1 MSRRSRFWSPLCA
14 AGCVA
19 FSLASANGYAAE
31 KDSTGFI
38 PDITVIEIMESIVM
52 PTAQKIWDAVG
63 VDVTAQ
69 GQIEKKPQNDE
80 EWAELRA
87 AAVTLAEA
95 TNALVV
101 PGRHAAPAGT
111 KSQNPEAELEH
122 VKIILERS
130 AVGRARSQHRSGLHH
145 HGLLRNHGPLRPSTW
160 VGDPLRGPLQR
171 GSGIRSAVPS
181 HAAAPYATTTDYAL
195 AWRR

>member
-1 MSRRSRFWSPLCA
+1 MGALRTCNAAPTFRHWPTAQTEHYHSRREIEMSRRSRFWSPLWA

-19 FSLASANGYAAE
+19 LSLSSASYAAE
-31 KDSTGFI
+31 KDATGFM

-69 GQIEKKPQNDE
+69 GQIEKKPQNDD

-101 PGRHAAPAGT
+101 PGRHAAPPGT
-111 KSQNPEAELEH
+111 KSLNPDSELEPAQIEALLA
-122 VKIILERS
+122 KERP
-130 AVGRARSQHRSGLHH
+130 A
-145 HGLLRNHGPLRPSTW
+145 W
-160 VGDPLRGPLQR
+160 V
-171 GSGIRSAVPS
+171 A
-181 HAAAPYATTTDYAL
+181 HAAVLHAT
-195 AWRR
+195 

>member
-1 MSRRSRFWSPLCA
+1 MSHRSKFWSPLCA
-14 AGCVA
+14 AGCMA
-19 FSLASANGYAAE
+19 FSVASANSYAAE
-31 KDSTGFI
+31 KDATGFM

-95 TNALVV
+95 TNALII
-101 PGRHAAPAGT
+101 PGRHAAPPGT
-111 KSQNPEAELEH
+111 KSENPDSELEPAQ
-122 VKIILERS
+122 IED
-130 AVGRARSQHRSGLHH
+130 
-145 HGLLRNHGPLRPSTW
+145 LLTKQRPAW
-160 VGDPLRGPLQR
+160 V
-171 GSGIRSAVPS
+171 A
-181 HAAAPYATTTDYAL
+181 HAAVLHATAMQAIKAIDDRNIDAISEVGGAIDEACESCHLQFWYPNQK
-195 AWRR
+195 

>member
-1 MSRRSRFWSPLCA
+1 MSRRSKFWSPLCA
-14 AGCVA
+14 AGCMA
-19 FSLASANGYAAE
+19 FSVASANSYAAE
-31 KDSTGFI
+31 KDATGFI

-111 KSQNPEAELEH
+111 KSLNPDSELEPAQIEALLA
-122 VKIILERS
+122 KERP
-130 AVGRARSQHRSGLHH
+130 A
-145 HGLLRNHGPLRPSTW
+145 W
-160 VGDPLRGPLQR
+160 V
-171 GSGIRSAVPS
+171 A
-181 HAAAPYATTTDYAL
+181 HAAVLHATAMQAIKAIDDRNIDAISEVGGSIDEACESCHLQFWYPNQK
-195 AWRR
+195 

>member
-1 MSRRSRFWSPLCA
+1 MSRRFRFWSPLGA

-19 FSLASANGYAAE
+19 LGLSSANGYAAE
-31 KDSTGFI
+31 KDATGFI

-101 PGRHAAPAGT
+101 PGRHAAPPGT
-111 KSQNPEAELEH
+111 KSQNPDAELEPAQIEALLA
-122 VKIILERS
+122 KERP
-130 AVGRARSQHRSGLHH
+130 A
-145 HGLLRNHGPLRPSTW
+145 W
-160 VGDPLRGPLQR
+160 V
-171 GSGIRSAVPS
+171 A
-181 HAAAPYATTTDYAL
+181 HAAVLHATAMQAITAIDARNIDQISEVGGAIDEACEGCHLQFWYPEQK
-195 AWRR
+195 

>member
-1 MSRRSRFWSPLCA
+1 M
-14 AGCVA
+14 A
-19 FSLASANGYAAE
+19 FGVASANSYAAE
-31 KDSTGFI
+31 KDATGYM

-95 TNALVV
+95 TNALIV
-101 PGRHAAPAGT
+101 PGRHAAPPGT
-111 KSQNPEAELEH
+111 KSLNPDSELEPAQIEDMLNKQRPAWVAH
-122 VKIILERS
+122 ATVLHATAMQAIKAIDDRNIDAISE
-130 AVGRARSQHRSGLHH
+130 VGGSIDEACESCH
-145 HGLLRNHGPLRPSTW
+145 
-160 VGDPLRGPLQR
+160 LQFWY
-171 GSGIRSAVPS
+171 PNQK
-181 HAAAPYATTTDYAL
+181 
-195 AWRR
+195 